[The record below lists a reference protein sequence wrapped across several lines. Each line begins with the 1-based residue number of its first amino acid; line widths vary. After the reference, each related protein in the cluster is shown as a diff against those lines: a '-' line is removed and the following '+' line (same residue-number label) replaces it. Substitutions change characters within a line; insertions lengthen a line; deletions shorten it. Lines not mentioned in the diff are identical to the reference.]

1 MTLRRNPM
9 ISRIIL
15 CLAMAIFA
23 INNLLADPVKPKDPQ
38 TSEICLEKNK
48 SKEVKELC
56 KKWEKENAKKN

>member
-1 MTLRRNPM
+1 M

-15 CLAMAIFA
+15 CLVMGGIG
-23 INNLLADPVKPKDPQ
+23 INNLLADPVKPKEPQ

-56 KKWEKENAKKN
+56 KRWEKENAKKN

>member
-1 MTLRRNPM
+1 M

-15 CLAMAIFA
+15 CLAMAAFGL
-23 INNLLADPVKPKDPQ
+23 NNLLADPVKPKDPK

-56 KKWEKENAKKN
+56 KKWEKNK